1 VQFNDEHSEIRDAR
15 QEYDSLTKAID
26 DFVAEV
32 TAEHPEHVKCR
43 RGCFLCCVPPR
54 SLFRIEGERIRD
66 AVAGLPE
73 EVRERIKARVEDDRR
88 LLCPLL
94 DNGLCT
100 VYEKRPVVCRT
111 QGMPLAVKNGR
122 NSFELDYCRLNFEHV
137 PPGFELLRAHVLN
150 LDGINQIL
158 AGVNLKAVRGAGL
171 DPEEDGRVCFRKAA
185 LGRLVGVPTPVDE
198 EEASPVEG

>member
-1 VQFNDEHSEIRDAR
+1 VQFNDERSEVRDAR
-15 QEYDSLTKAID
+15 QEYDSLAKAID

-32 TAEHPEHVKCR
+32 TAAHPEHIKCR
-43 RGCFLCCVPPR
+43 SGCFLCCVPPR

-73 EVRERIKARVEDDRR
+73 DVRERIRARAEDDNR

-100 VYEKRPVVCRT
+100 VYEKRPIVCRT
-111 QGMPLAVKNGR
+111 QGMPLAVENGR
-122 NSFELDYCRLNFEHV
+122 NSFELDYCQLNFEKV
-137 PPGFELLRAHVLN
+137 PPGFELLRSHVLN

-158 AGVNLKAVRGAGL
+158 AGVNLRLVQGEGL
-171 DPEEDGRVCFRKAA
+171 DPEEDGRVSFRKAA
-185 LGRLVGVPTPVDE
+185 VGRLVGTPTPVGE
-198 EEASPVEG
+198 TETSPAQG